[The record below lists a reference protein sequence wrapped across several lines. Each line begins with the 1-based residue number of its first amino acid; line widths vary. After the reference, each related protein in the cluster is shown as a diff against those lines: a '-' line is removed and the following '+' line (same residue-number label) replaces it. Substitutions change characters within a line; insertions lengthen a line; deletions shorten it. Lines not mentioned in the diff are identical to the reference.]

1 MPPLSRPWSRVGK
14 FRELDRTNVRFGNQ
28 STTRHASWVGRLASE
43 SVKTCKVPNRAI
55 CSGIGGAIQDC
66 AFGLS
71 HLATTT
77 SLMEARVTT
86 ATRRLRRA
94 SIAGLATIATAAAV
108 VGSAGSALA
117 FSGATGVVGIS
128 GSASTL
134 FPGQATQAL
143 PSVTVAFTNGSW
155 VSGDFITFSLSSSG
169 TAVTPICQT
178 SSNLNKSAAWAGTP
192 TVTGSDTGGATV
204 GAATITATSS
214 ANCNAHDSFQLALP
228 ASPGDSGTT
237 TFTVANL
244 SASLGSAIAAGAVFV
259 TGTASNG
266 TPFVGPVA
274 TAGAQVGTVATVSV
288 TSASS
293 LGLSPSQS
301 NITPPTVTVT
311 DVTGGQVTLGLS
323 FALPAGD
330 AWTTLPTL
338 TDPAGVTSTT
348 ASVTGGTTVVYQLTG
363 TTPAGGVYKLTGGA
377 ISVGATLGAVVE
389 TVKTGAFP
397 TPATT
402 LGAPQIGFVGTQNR
416 IGGADR
422 YGTASLIFGE
432 EFGTVTPTSA
442 GITPSFTAPTTA
454 TNVVVT
460 SGTNFPDALSSAY
473 LASSLSTGIL
483 LTDPNVLPSATQQA
497 LTNGHVANVY
507 VVGGPAA
514 VSQNV
519 FNSIS
524 ALKNPV
530 SGLNLNVIRVAG
542 ADRYATNEA
551 ADLNAG
557 VVGTGSQTAILATG
571 ANFADALAAS
581 PAIAKLHYPL
591 ILTAPNALPASAS
604 ATITALGVK
613 NIIIVGGTAAVS
625 TAVETAVK
633 ALPGVSVLQR
643 IAGADRTLTAQ
654 QIATWETQ
662 GLAAGS
668 YTALPAAG
676 FHWAAGG
683 NVNIS
688 NGGNFPDALAA
699 GPALAKAGAGALG
712 EPLLLSA
719 SPTVLGAGI
728 PGFLGGTHAT
738 VATVSAI
745 GLASAVSG
753 SVLAGAAGSI
763 S

>member
-1 MPPLSRPWSRVGK
+1 
-14 FRELDRTNVRFGNQ
+14 
-28 STTRHASWVGRLASE
+28 
-43 SVKTCKVPNRAI
+43 
-55 CSGIGGAIQDC
+55 
-66 AFGLS
+66 
-71 HLATTT
+71 
-77 SLMEARVTT
+77 MEARVTT

-94 SIAGLATIATAAAV
+94 SVAGLATITATGV
-108 VGSAGSALA
+108 VIATAGSALA
-117 FSGATGVVGIS
+117 FAGATGVVALAS
-128 GSASTL
+128 GGAASTL

-143 PSVTVAFTNGSW
+143 PSVTLALTNGNW
-155 VSGDFITFSLSSSG
+155 VSGDFVTFGLSSSG
-169 TAVTPICQT
+169 VAITPICQT
-178 SSNLNKSAAWAGTP
+178 SSNLNKSAVWGGTP
-192 TVTGSDTGGATV
+192 TVSASDSGGATV
-204 GAATITATSS
+204 AAASITPIAS
-214 ANCNAHDSFQLALP
+214 AACNVNDEFRLALP
-228 ASPGDSGTT
+228 ANPGDAGTT
-237 TFTVANL
+237 TFTIANL
-244 SASLGSAIAAGAVFV
+244 SATLGSAIPAGAVFL

-266 TPFVGPVA
+266 TPFPGPVA
-274 TAGAQVGTVATVSV
+274 TAGIQVGTVATVSV
-288 TSASS
+288 ASASS
-293 LGLSPSQS
+293 LGVSPLQA
-301 NITPPTVTVT
+301 NVTPPTVTVT
-311 DVTGGQVTLGLS
+311 DVTGGQVTVGLS

-330 AWTTLPTL
+330 SWTTLPTL
-338 TDPAGVTSTT
+338 TDPAGVTSAT
-348 ASVTGGTTVVYQLTG
+348 ASVTGGTTVIYALTG
-363 TTPAGGVYKLTGGA
+363 TTPAGGVYTLTGGK
-377 ISVGATLGAVVE
+377 VTFGATLGAAVE
-389 TVKTGAFP
+389 TVKTGAAV
-397 TPATT
+397 PATL
-402 LGAPQIGFVGTQNR
+402 LGAPQIAFVGTQNR

-422 YGTASLIFGE
+422 YGTASLLFGE
-432 EFGTVTPTSA
+432 EFGTATATGA
-442 GITPSFTAPTTA
+442 GITPSFTAPAFA

-460 SGTNFPDALSSAY
+460 SGANFPDALSSAY

-507 VVGGPAA
+507 IVGGTAA

-519 FNSIS
+519 QNSIA

-530 SGLNLNVIRVAG
+530 SALNLNVIRVAG
-542 ADRYATNEA
+542 VDRYATNEA

-571 ANFADALAAS
+571 TNFADALAAS

-591 ILTAPNALPASAS
+591 ILTAPTSLPASAS

-613 NIIIVGGTAAVS
+613 NIIIVGGTSAVS

-633 ALPGVSVLQR
+633 ALPGVTVLQR

-668 YTALPAAG
+668 YTLLPAAG
-676 FHWAAGG
+676 FRWAAAG

-728 PGFLGGTHAT
+728 PAFLGAT
-738 VATVSAI
+738 TGHVATVSAI